1 MGASELRLRRPARAR
16 SVAPIRRALRAFLEA
31 LAFDG
36 SALDDITTAAGEAL
50 ANAAEHAYAHDSRR
64 RNRHVELLARFERG
78 ELRVEVSDGG
88 SFIERSPLPG
98 RGFGLRIIRAIAYQI
113 QIETSRG
120 TCVRMLFPGPLRKV
134 DARHQC

>member
-1 MGASELRLRRPARAR
+1 MGVSELRLCRPARTR

-50 ANAAEHAYAHDSRR
+50 ANAAEHAYAQDTRR
-64 RNRHVELLARFERG
+64 GRRDVELLARFERG
-78 ELRVEVSDGG
+78 ELSVEIADGG

-113 QIETSRG
+113 QIETSHG
-120 TCVRMLFPGPLRKV
+120 TRVRMLFPGPPSKR
-134 DARHQC
+134 

>member
-1 MGASELRLRRPARAR
+1 MGASELRLCRPAESR

-50 ANAAEHAYAHDSRR
+50 ANAAEHAYAQDTTRR
-64 RNRHVELLARFERG
+64 TRNVELLARFERG

-88 SFIERSPLPG
+88 SFIERSPEPG
-98 RGFGLRIIRAIAYQI
+98 RGFGLRIIRAIADQI
-113 QIETSRG
+113 QIETSHG
-120 TCVRMLFPGPLRKV
+120 TCVRMLFAGPLSKV
-134 DARHQC
+134 DVRHQ